1 MSLNE
6 STNNN
11 SNKNNLDDNIDDS
24 FNFNIEFKD
33 DKMLISKSD
42 IKKKERKLKDPSVY
56 VEEKPKIPRKPR
68 VKKQNEPIKEFD
80 NNEKMILISEKLLNN
95 YLTNIYGSVNHIDG
109 HISHINESIKHVN
122 DFLNLLL
129 KEINDISSKDL

>member
-42 IKKKERKLKDPSVY
+42 IKKKERKLKDPLVY
-56 VEEKPKIPRKPR
+56 VEENPKTPRKPR

-95 YLTNIYGSVNHIDG
+95 YLTNM
-109 HISHINESIKHVN
+109 NESIKNIN
-122 DFLNLLL
+122 DCLNLLL
-129 KEINDISSKDL
+129 KEINDISTRDL

>member
-56 VEEKPKIPRKPR
+56 VEEKPKNPRKPR

-95 YLTNIYGSVNHIDG
+95 YLTNM
-109 HISHINESIKHVN
+109 NESIKNIN
-122 DFLNLLL
+122 DCLNLLS

>member
-56 VEEKPKIPRKPR
+56 VEEKPKTPRKPR
-68 VKKQNEPIKEFD
+68 VKKQNEPIKQFD

-95 YLTNIYGSVNHIDG
+95 YLTNM
-109 HISHINESIKHVN
+109 NESIKNIN
-122 DFLNLLL
+122 DCLNLLS

>member
-56 VEEKPKIPRKPR
+56 VEEKPKTPRKPR

-95 YLTNIYGSVNHIDG
+95 YLTNM
-109 HISHINESIKHVN
+109 NESIKNIN
-122 DFLNLLL
+122 DCLNLLS